1 MKLLDEFVINQQSNN
16 GSGGGGGVVPAVVKV
31 VNVISDIGHGAQ
43 KVAKKVGK
51 ASQPLISHSA
61 AQWRR
66 TVDQHIMPG
75 LNQGKVIHPEYYK
88 NYIIMLGMCYILF
101 LLKERTLLKVKLTIF
116 FTFMLIILQNLTMYR
131 KSNFVFVLPIK
142 VQVF

>member
-1 MKLLDEFVINQQSNN
+1 MVKLSDEFVINQQSNN
-16 GSGGGGGVVPAVVKV
+16 GGGGGGGGVVPAMVKV

-88 NYIIMLGMCYILF
+88 NYMLILVMCYILF
-101 LLKERTLLKVKLTIF
+101 LRKERTLLT
-116 FTFMLIILQNLTMYR
+116 
-131 KSNFVFVLPIK
+131 SN
-142 VQVF
+142 